1 VGSKGEL
8 RLQVDLV
15 LSITLFLLS
24 FPLDVCH
31 FCCRSPI
38 LKRSAYNQI
47 FHVSRLESP
56 CLSTQCG
63 VSSQK
68 CFSCINHVCS
78 RDSPT
83 TYDFNGYR
91 VMSKPSFQYPVRL
104 IERPAIIAMQCC
116 ACKALENRCSSSLSL
131 IATKVVSQST
141 RGTDDDQYAS
151 VECSPCNRFSNVV
164 VFSQRIS
171 LATLIRIHDPHNV
184 KRDMSFLSLLKKR
197 ASSRD
202 TAWIEIKL
210 NCSIEYVTIFRNK
223 FLMI

>member
-1 VGSKGEL
+1 VGSKDEL

-15 LSITLFLLS
+15 LSITPFLFS
-24 FPLDVCH
+24 FSLDVCH

-47 FHVSRLESP
+47 FHVVSRLERP
-56 CLSTQCG
+56 CLSTECG

-104 IERPAIIAMQCC
+104 IERPAIIAVQCC

-131 IATKVVSQST
+131 TATKVVSQST
-141 RGTDDDQYAS
+141 RGTDDDRYAS

-171 LATLIRIHDPHNV
+171 LVTLIRIHDPHNV

-197 ASSRD
+197 RD
-202 TAWIEIKL
+202 TGRIEIKL
-210 NCSIEYVTIFRNK
+210 NCSIEYK
-223 FLMI
+223 FLEANF